1 MVTTASGAR
10 GVMIWLRR
18 ILTIPLVLALLLL
31 LLVALVVLQVGST
44 FLDPDYYPKL
54 LRESDAYE
62 FLLVEVMT
70 SALEEARE
78 LDEEDLPEEFE
89 ENPLVT
95 LGLSTEEIV
104 ASINRAIPP
113 EYVQDIVKQV
123 FEEVGKYVAGERD
136 EFTVTIQAGEQGE
149 TLVQEVKA
157 LLRKADASSLLYE
170 ELVTPAVED
179 AVVEGLPFGLEVSSE
194 RLVESARRV
203 APPDWVQTNV
213 EAALDELTPYIV
225 GDRDTFEVKVQLS
238 DREELALEEV
248 KALLRESDAYDLL
261 YDEIIAPQVEESLGE
276 IVELPFGITV
286 TNDEVLSALR
296 YAAPAD
302 WVQEQAER
310 VIDEA
315 SPYLTGRS
323 ETLDISVL
331 LADNKRDARDIMVET
346 VIAKFTRAVEE
357 LPRCTRGQTLSQ
369 VIPRDALRLP
379 ECRPAGVQA
388 EELVGQFGA
397 NVVAAVDPSVLSAI
411 PDTIR
416 FTETNLREA
425 LRIAEAEDNIE
436 LVDDVREIIR
446 DGWSYNEVDLREDLG
461 EDDIEAF
468 DDVRAFLG
476 DGWTYTEADLR
487 EDLVEGGDGDTLDGF
502 DRGRG
507 YFDLARTLRLLM
519 YLPVLLVL
527 IGVGFLGG
535 RGWSGRFAWAAGSL
549 AVTSAIILVAFGP
562 VYNTVSESLLEDARE
577 EAISDIDVSGD
588 FEITQRL
595 FIDKLFDIGEL
606 VIDGFGSGV
615 FTKAL
620 VLLIVGLVGLG
631 AALRWADVVGVARRV
646 RQRVMQANV

>member
-1 MVTTASGAR
+1 M
-10 GVMIWLRR
+10 
-18 ILTIPLVLALLLL
+18 LTIPLVLVLLPL
-31 LLVALVVLQVGST
+31 LLVALVVLQVSGT

-62 FLLVEVMT
+62 FLLVDVTT
-70 SALEEARE
+70 SALDEARE
-78 LDEEDLPEEFE
+78 LDEEDLPEELD
-89 ENPLVT
+89 ENLLVT

-104 ASINRAIPP
+104 SSVNRAMPP
-113 EYVQDIVKQV
+113 EYVREIVEQV
-123 FEEVGKYVAGERD
+123 SEEVGKYVTGERD
-136 EFTVTIQAGEQGE
+136 EFTVTIQAGEQAE

-157 LLRKADASSLLYE
+157 LLRRADASSLLYR

-179 AVVEGLPFGLEVSSE
+179 AVVEGLPFGLEISSE
-194 RLVESARRV
+194 RLVTSARRV

-213 EAALDELTPYIV
+213 EAALDEITPYIV

-248 KALLRESDAYDLL
+248 KALLREIDAYDLL
-261 YDEIIAPQVEESLGE
+261 YDEVIAPQVEESLGE

-296 YAAPAD
+296 QAAPPD

-315 SPYLTGRS
+315 SPYLTGGS

-331 LADNKRDARDIMVET
+331 LADNKRDARDIIVET
-346 VIAKFTRAVEE
+346 VIAKFTRAIEE
-357 LPRCTRGQTLSQ
+357 LPRCTGGQTLSQ

-379 ECRPAGVQA
+379 ECMPAGLPA
-388 EELVGQFGA
+388 AELVGRIGA

-425 LRIAEAEDNIE
+425 LRKGEAEDNIE

-446 DGWSYNEVDLREDLG
+446 DGWSYTEVDLREDLG
-461 EDDIEAF
+461 EDDIEVL
-468 DDVRAFLG
+468 DDVRAFLA

-487 EDLVEGGDGDTLDGF
+487 GHLVEAGDEDTLDGF

-527 IGVGFLGG
+527 IVVGFLGG

-549 AVTSAIILVAFGP
+549 AVTSAIIFVAFGP
-562 VYNTVSESLLEDARE
+562 VYSAVSESLLEDARE
-577 EAISDIDVSGD
+577 EAISDVSGD

-595 FIDKLFDIGEL
+595 VADKLFDIWEL

-615 FTKAL
+615 STKAL

-631 AALRWADVVGVARRV
+631 AALRWADVVGVVRRV
-646 RQRVMQANV
+646 RQRVMQANA

>member
-1 MVTTASGAR
+1 
-10 GVMIWLRR
+10 MIWLRR
-18 ILTIPLVLALLLL
+18 ILTIPLVLVLLPL
-31 LLVALVVLQVGST
+31 LLVALVVLQVSGT

-62 FLLVEVMT
+62 FLLVDVTT
-70 SALEEARE
+70 SALDEARE
-78 LDEEDLPEEFE
+78 LDDEDSPEDLN
-89 ENPLVT
+89 ENLLVT

-104 ASINRAIPP
+104 SSINRAIPP
-113 EYVQDIVKQV
+113 EYVREIVEQV
-123 FEEVGKYVAGERD
+123 FEEVGKYVTGERD
-136 EFTVTIQAGEQGE
+136 EFTVTIQAGEQVE

-157 LLRKADASSLLYE
+157 LLRKADAYSLLYE
-170 ELVTPAVED
+170 GLVTPAVED

-194 RLVESARRV
+194 RLLESARRV

-213 EAALDELTPYIV
+213 EAALDEITPYVV

-238 DREELALEEV
+238 DREELAMEEV
-248 KALLRESDAYDLL
+248 KALLRESDAHDLL
-261 YDEIIAPQVEESLGE
+261 YDEVITPQVEESLGE
-276 IVELPFGITV
+276 IVELPFGVTV

-296 YAAPAD
+296 QAAPPD
-302 WVQEQAER
+302 WVQEQAGR

-331 LADNKRDARDIMVET
+331 LADNKRDARDIIVET

-357 LPRCTRGQTLSQ
+357 LPRCTGGQMLSQ

-379 ECRPAGVQA
+379 ECMPAGVPA
-388 EELVGQFGA
+388 EELVDRIGA
-397 NVVAAVDPSVLSAI
+397 NVVAAVDPSVLNAI

-425 LRIAEAEDNIE
+425 LRIGEAEDNIE

-446 DGWSYNEVDLREDLG
+446 DGWSYTEVDLREDLG
-461 EDDIEAF
+461 EEDFEVLEDM
-468 DDVRAFLG
+468 RAFLA

-487 EDLVEGGDGDTLDGF
+487 GHLVEGGDEETLDGF

-527 IGVGFLGG
+527 IVVGFLGG
-535 RGWSGRFAWAAGSL
+535 RSWSGRFAWAAGSL
-549 AVTSAIILVAFGP
+549 AVTSAIIFVAFGP
-562 VYNTVSESLLEDARE
+562 VYSAVSESPLEEARE
-577 EAISDIDVSGD
+577 EAISEIDVSGD
-588 FEITQRL
+588 FYSTERL

-606 VIDGFGSGV
+606 AIDDFGSGV
-615 FTKAL
+615 STKAL

-631 AALRWADVVGVARRV
+631 AALRWADVVGVVRRV
-646 RQRVMQANV
+646 RQRVMQANA

>member
-1 MVTTASGAR
+1 
-10 GVMIWLRR
+10 MIWLRR

-31 LLVALVVLQVGST
+31 LLVALVVLQVGGT

-62 FLLVEVMT
+62 FLLVDVTT
-70 SALEEARE
+70 SALDEARE
-78 LDEEDLPEEFE
+78 LDEEDSSEELD
-89 ENPLVT
+89 ENLLVT

-104 ASINRAIPP
+104 SSINRAIPP
-113 EYVQDIVKQV
+113 EYVQELVEQV
-123 FEEVGKYVAGERD
+123 FEEVGKYVTGERD
-136 EFTVTIQAGEQGE
+136 EFTVTIQAGEHRE
-149 TLVQEVKA
+149 ALVQEVKA
-157 LLRKADASSLLYE
+157 LLRKADAYSLLYK
-170 ELVTPAVED
+170 ELVPPAVED
-179 AVVEGLPFGLEVSSE
+179 AVVEGLPFGLEISSE
-194 RLVESARRV
+194 RLVASARRV

-248 KALLRESDAYDLL
+248 KALLRESDAYDLV
-261 YDEIIAPQVEESLGE
+261 YDEVIAPQVEESFGE
-276 IVELPFGITV
+276 IVELPFGIMV

-296 YAAPAD
+296 QAAPPD

-310 VIDEA
+310 LIDEA

-323 ETLDISVL
+323 ETLDVSVL
-331 LADNKRDARDIMVET
+331 LADNKRDARDIIVET
-346 VIAKFTRAVEE
+346 VNAKFKRAVEE
-357 LPRCTRGQTLSQ
+357 LPRCTGGQTLSQ

-379 ECRPAGVQA
+379 ECIPAGVPA

-416 FTETNLREA
+416 FTETDLREA
-425 LRIAEAEDNIE
+425 LRTAEDNIE

-446 DGWSYNEVDLREDLG
+446 DGWSYTEVDLREDLG
-461 EDDIEAF
+461 EDDIKVL
-468 DDVRAFLG
+468 DDVRAFLA

-487 EDLVEGGDGDTLDGF
+487 GHLVEAGDEGTLDGF
-502 DRGRG
+502 DRSRG

-527 IGVGFLGG
+527 IVVGFLGG
-535 RGWSGRFAWAAGSL
+535 RWWSGRFAWAAGSL
-549 AVTSAIILVAFGP
+549 AVTSAIIFVAFGP
-562 VYNTVSESLLEDARE
+562 VYSAVSGSLLEDARE
-577 EAISDIDVSGD
+577 EAISDVSGD
-588 FEITQRL
+588 LEITQRL
-595 FIDKLFDIGEL
+595 VVDKLFDIGEL

-615 FTKAL
+615 STKAL

-631 AALRWADVVGVARRV
+631 AALRWADVVGVVRRV
-646 RQRVMQANV
+646 RQRRRPL

>member
-1 MVTTASGAR
+1 
-10 GVMIWLRR
+10 MIWLRR

-31 LLVALVVLQVGST
+31 LLVALVVLQVGGT

-62 FLLVEVMT
+62 FLLVDVTT

-78 LDEEDLPEEFE
+78 LDEEDSSEELD
-89 ENPLVT
+89 ENLLVT

-104 ASINRAIPP
+104 SSINRAIPP
-113 EYVQDIVKQV
+113 EYVQDIVEQV
-123 FEEVGKYVAGERD
+123 FEEMGKYVTGERD

-170 ELVTPAVED
+170 GLVTPAVED

-194 RLVESARRV
+194 RLVTSARRV

-213 EAALDELTPYIV
+213 EAALDEITPYIV

-248 KALLRESDAYDLL
+248 KALLRESDAHDLL
-261 YDEIIAPQVEESLGE
+261 YDEVIAPQVEESLGE
-276 IVELPFGITV
+276 FVELPFGVTV

-296 YAAPAD
+296 QAAPPD

-331 LADNKRDARDIMVET
+331 LADNKRDARDIIVET
-346 VIAKFTRAVEE
+346 VNAKFTRAVQE
-357 LPRCTRGQTLSQ
+357 LPRCTGGQTLSQ

-379 ECRPAGVQA
+379 ECMPAGVPA
-388 EELVGQFGA
+388 EELVDRIGA
-397 NVVAAVDPSVLSAI
+397 NVVAAVDPLVLSAI

-425 LRIAEAEDNIE
+425 LRIGEGEDNK

-446 DGWSYNEVDLREDLG
+446 DGWSYTEVDLREDLG
-461 EDDIEAF
+461 EDDFETF
-468 DDVRAFLG
+468 DDVRAFLA

-487 EDLVEGGDGDTLDGF
+487 EDLVEGGDEDTLDGF

-527 IGVGFLGG
+527 IVVGFLGG
-535 RGWSGRFAWAAGSL
+535 RSWSGRFAWAAGSL
-549 AVTSAIILVAFGP
+549 AVTSAIIFVAFGP
-562 VYNTVSESLLEDARE
+562 VYNTVSGSLLEDARE
-577 EAISDIDVSGD
+577 EAISDVSGD

-595 FIDKLFDIGEL
+595 VVDKLFDIGEL
-606 VIDGFGSGV
+606 VVDGFGSGV
-615 FTKAL
+615 STKAL
-620 VLLIVGLVGLG
+620 VLLIVGLVSLG
-631 AALRWADVVGVARRV
+631 AALRWADVAGVVRRV
-646 RQRVMQANV
+646 KQRVMQANA

>member
-1 MVTTASGAR
+1 
-10 GVMIWLRR
+10 MIWLRR
-18 ILTIPLVLALLLL
+18 ILTIPLVLVLLLL
-31 LLVALVVLQVGST
+31 LLAALVVLQVSGT
-44 FLDPDYYPKL
+44 FLDPDYYPEL

-62 FLLVEVMT
+62 FLLVDVMT

-78 LDEEDLPEEFE
+78 LDDEDSPGELD
-89 ENPLVT
+89 ENLLVT

-104 ASINRAIPP
+104 SSINRAIPP
-113 EYVQDIVKQV
+113 EYVQDIVEQV
-123 FEEVGKYVAGERD
+123 FEEMGKYVTGERD

-170 ELVTPAVED
+170 GLVTRAVED
-179 AVVEGLPFGLEVSSE
+179 AVAEGLPFGLEVSSE
-194 RLVESARRV
+194 RLLASARRV
-203 APPDWVQTNV
+203 ATPDWVQTNV

-238 DREELALEEV
+238 DRTELALEEV

-261 YDEIIAPQVEESLGE
+261 YDEVIAPQVEESLGE

-286 TNDEVLSALR
+286 TDDEVLSALR
-296 YAAPAD
+296 QAAPPD

-315 SPYLTGRS
+315 SQYLTGRS

-331 LADNKRDARDIMVET
+331 LADNKRDARDILVET
-346 VIAKFTRAVEE
+346 VSTKFTRALEE
-357 LPRCTRGQTLSQ
+357 LPRCTGGQTLNQ

-379 ECRPAGVQA
+379 ECIPAGVPA
-388 EELVGQFGA
+388 EELVDRIGTS
-397 NVVAAVDPSVLSAI
+397 VVAAVDPSVLNAI

-425 LRIAEAEDNIE
+425 LRIGEGEDNK

-446 DGWSYNEVDLREDLG
+446 DGWSYSEVDLREDLG

-468 DDVRAFLG
+468 DDVRAFLA

-487 EDLVEGGDGDTLDGF
+487 RHLVEAGDEDTLDGF

-507 YFDLARTLRLLM
+507 YFDLARKLRLLM
-519 YLPVLLVL
+519 YLPVLLAL
-527 IGVGFLGG
+527 IVVGFLGG
-535 RGWSGRFAWAAGSL
+535 RTWSGRLAWAAGSL
-549 AVTSAIILVAFGP
+549 AVTSAIIFVAFGP
-562 VYNTVSESLLEDARE
+562 VYNAVSESPLEDARK
-577 EAISDIDVSGD
+577 EAISDVSGD
-588 FEITQRL
+588 FETTQRL

-606 VIDGFGSGV
+606 VIGDFGSGV
-615 FTKAL
+615 STKAL
-620 VLLIVGLVGLG
+620 VLLIAGLVGLG
-631 AALRWADVVGVARRV
+631 AALRWADVVGAVRRV
-646 RQRVMQANV
+646 RQRRRSL

>member
-1 MVTTASGAR
+1 
-10 GVMIWLRR
+10 MIWLRR

-31 LLVALVVLQVGST
+31 LLVALVVLQVSGT

-62 FLLVEVMT
+62 FLLVDVMT

-104 ASINRAIPP
+104 SSINRAMPP
-113 EYVQDIVKQV
+113 EYVQDIVEQV
-123 FEEVGKYVAGERD
+123 FEEMGKYVTGERD

-157 LLRKADASSLLYE
+157 LLRKADAYSLLYE
-170 ELVTPAVED
+170 GLVTPAVED

-225 GDRDTFEVKVQLS
+225 GDRDTFEVKVELS
-238 DREELALEEV
+238 DRAELALEEV
-248 KALLRESDAYDLL
+248 KALLRESDAYDLV
-261 YDEIIAPQVEESLGE
+261 YDEVIAPQVEESLGE
-276 IVELPFGITV
+276 IVELPYGITV

-296 YAAPAD
+296 QAAPPD

-331 LADNKRDARDIMVET
+331 LADNKRAARDIIVKT

-357 LPRCTRGQTLSQ
+357 LPRCTGGQTLSQ

-379 ECRPAGVQA
+379 ECMPAGLEV
-388 EELVGQFGA
+388 EELV
-397 NVVAAVDPSVLSAI
+397 D
-411 PDTIR
+411 
-416 FTETNLREA
+416 
-425 LRIAEAEDNIE
+425 RIAA
-436 LVDDVREIIR
+436 
-446 DGWSYNEVDLREDLG
+446 
-461 EDDIEAF
+461 
-468 DDVRAFLG
+468 
-476 DGWTYTEADLR
+476 
-487 EDLVEGGDGDTLDGF
+487 
-502 DRGRG
+502 
-507 YFDLARTLRLLM
+507 
-519 YLPVLLVL
+519 
-527 IGVGFLGG
+527 
-535 RGWSGRFAWAAGSL
+535 
-549 AVTSAIILVAFGP
+549 
-562 VYNTVSESLLEDARE
+562 
-577 EAISDIDVSGD
+577 
-588 FEITQRL
+588 
-595 FIDKLFDIGEL
+595 
-606 VIDGFGSGV
+606 
-615 FTKAL
+615 
-620 VLLIVGLVGLG
+620 
-631 AALRWADVVGVARRV
+631 
-646 RQRVMQANV
+646 

>member
-1 MVTTASGAR
+1 
-10 GVMIWLRR
+10 MIWLRR

-225 GDRDTFEVKVQLS
+225 GDRETFEVKVQLS

-331 LADNKRDARDIMVET
+331 LADNKRDARDIIVET

-397 NVVAAVDPSVLSAI
+397 SVVAAVDPSVLSAI

>member
-1 MVTTASGAR
+1 
-10 GVMIWLRR
+10 MIWLRR

-31 LLVALVVLQVGST
+31 LLVALVVLQVSGT
-44 FLDPDYYPKL
+44 FLNPDYYPEL
-54 LRESDAYE
+54 LGESDAYE
-62 FLLVEVMT
+62 FLLVDVMT
-70 SALEEARE
+70 SALDEARE
-78 LDEEDLPEEFE
+78 LDEEDSPEELD
-89 ENPLVT
+89 ENLLVT

-104 ASINRAIPP
+104 SSINRAIPP
-113 EYVQDIVKQV
+113 KYVQEIVEQV
-123 FEEVGKYVAGERD
+123 FKEVGKYVTGERD

-149 TLVQEVKA
+149 TLVQEVKT

-170 ELVTPAVED
+170 ELVPPAVED
-179 AVVEGLPFGLEVSSE
+179 AVVEGLPFGLEVSTE
-194 RLVESARRV
+194 RLVTSARRV

-248 KALLRESDAYDLL
+248 KALLWERDAYDLL
-261 YDEIIAPQVEESLGE
+261 YDEVIAPQVEESLGE

-286 TNDEVLSALR
+286 TDDEVLSALR
-296 YAAPAD
+296 QAAPPD

-323 ETLDISVL
+323 ETLDISVR
-331 LADNKRDARDIMVET
+331 LADNKRDARDIIVET
-346 VIAKFTRAVEE
+346 VSTKFTRGVEE
-357 LPRCTRGQTLSQ
+357 LPRCTGGQTLSQ

-379 ECRPAGVQA
+379 ECIPAGVQA
-388 EELVGQFGA
+388 EELVDRIGTS
-397 NVVAAVDPSVLSAI
+397 VVAAVDPSVLNAI

-425 LRIAEAEDNIE
+425 LRTAEGEDNK

-446 DGWSYNEVDLREDLG
+446 DGWSYSEVDLREDLG
-461 EDDIEAF
+461 EEDFEVLE
-468 DDVRAFLG
+468 DVRAFLA

-487 EDLVEGGDGDTLDGF
+487 GHLVEAGDEDTLDGF

-519 YLPVLLVL
+519 YLPVLLAL
-527 IGVGFLGG
+527 IVVGFLGG
-535 RGWSGRFAWAAGSL
+535 RSWSGRFAWAAGSL
-549 AVTSAIILVAFGP
+549 AVTSAIIFVAFGP
-562 VYNTVSESLLEDARE
+562 VYGAVSGSLLEDARE
-577 EAISDIDVSGD
+577 EAISDVSGD
-588 FEITQRL
+588 FETTERL
-595 FIDKLFDIGEL
+595 VVDKLFDIGEL

-615 FTKAL
+615 STKAL

-646 RQRVMQANV
+646 RQRRRSL